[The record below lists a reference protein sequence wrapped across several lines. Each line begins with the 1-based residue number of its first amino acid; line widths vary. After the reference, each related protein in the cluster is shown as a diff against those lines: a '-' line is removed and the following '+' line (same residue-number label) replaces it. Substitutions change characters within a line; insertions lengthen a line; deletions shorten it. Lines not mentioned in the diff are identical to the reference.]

1 MNYFK
6 RLGWITVL
14 SSIIM
19 IIAGVLFCVRPFM
32 VTETLTKVIGIMLI
46 ANGVL
51 TILHYFSSRA
61 LSGFFLKGN
70 MARGILLIII
80 GIFVLTHVD
89 FTVAIFSYIFSF
101 YIIVDA
107 ISGIENSFLLKN
119 LGASNWF
126 INLILSCVL
135 IAAGVY
141 MLFNPSSAVAT
152 ASVWMGIILILD
164 GVESIVLVAR
174 IRSMGDRFYR
184 NMRDMVDELRGNI
197 IDEAADE
204 NSSVSGGMGSDVPFS
219 DHHDDIPPM

>member
-89 FTVAIFSYIFSF
+89 FTVTIFSYIFSF
-101 YIIVDA
+101 Y
-107 ISGIENSFLLKN
+107 F
-119 LGASNWF
+119 
-126 INLILSCVL
+126 
-135 IAAGVY
+135 
-141 MLFNPSSAVAT
+141 
-152 ASVWMGIILILD
+152 
-164 GVESIVLVAR
+164 R
-174 IRSMGDRFYR
+174 
-184 NMRDMVDELRGNI
+184 
-197 IDEAADE
+197 
-204 NSSVSGGMGSDVPFS
+204 
-219 DHHDDIPPM
+219 

>member
-152 ASVWMGIILILD
+152 ASLWIGIILILD
-164 GVESIVLVAR
+164 GFEGIVLVTR
-174 IRSMGDRFYR
+174 IKSMGDRFYR
-184 NMRDMVDELRGNI
+184 NMKDMVDELRGNI
-197 IDEAADE
+197 IDEASDE
-204 NSSVSGGMGSDVPFS
+204 VPEEAGQ
-219 DHHDDIPPM
+219 DQPDDIPPM

>member
-1 MNYFK
+1 M
-6 RLGWITVL
+6 
-14 SSIIM
+14 
-19 IIAGVLFCVRPFM
+19 
-32 VTETLTKVIGIMLI
+32 
-46 ANGVL
+46 
-51 TILHYFSSRA
+51 
-61 LSGFFLKGN
+61 
-70 MARGILLIII
+70 
-80 GIFVLTHVD
+80 
-89 FTVAIFSYIFSF
+89 AIFSYIFSF

-204 NSSVSGGMGSDVPFS
+204 DGSMPGGMGSDVPFS

>member
-1 MNYFK
+1 
-6 RLGWITVL
+6 
-14 SSIIM
+14 
-19 IIAGVLFCVRPFM
+19 
-32 VTETLTKVIGIMLI
+32 
-46 ANGVL
+46 
-51 TILHYFSSRA
+51 
-61 LSGFFLKGN
+61 

-89 FTVAIFSYIFSF
+89 FTVTIFSYIFSF

-204 NSSVSGGMGSDVPFS
+204 DGSMPGGMGSDVPFS